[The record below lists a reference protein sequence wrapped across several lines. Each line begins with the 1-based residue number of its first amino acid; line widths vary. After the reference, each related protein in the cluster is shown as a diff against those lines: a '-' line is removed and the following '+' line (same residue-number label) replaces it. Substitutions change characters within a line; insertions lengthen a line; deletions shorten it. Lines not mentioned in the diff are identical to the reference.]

1 MQTKLKLVMH
11 GYGEAK
17 MSSIFYFKFLIRI
30 PNITAST
37 ACSTSTS
44 SRTFKLLESSVHYYK
59 QIASILHLRKGISFK
74 GTAFSFISIIAVD
87 LKNLATLCAKTH

>member
-17 MSSIFYFKFLIRI
+17 MSSILYFKFLIRI

-59 QIASILHLRKGISFK
+59 QIASILHLQTSK
-74 GTAFSFISIIAVD
+74 D
-87 LKNLATLCAKTH
+87 TLSHNPKEKVFHLREQPLVLFPLLQ